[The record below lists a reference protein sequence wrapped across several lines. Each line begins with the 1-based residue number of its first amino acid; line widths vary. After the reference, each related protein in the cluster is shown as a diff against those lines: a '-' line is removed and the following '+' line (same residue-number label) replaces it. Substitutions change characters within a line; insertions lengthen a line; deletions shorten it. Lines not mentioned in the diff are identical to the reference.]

1 MTDEN
6 FKDILI
12 EKIDDIAEA
21 MKKDI
26 RSAKIG
32 LIKDFSIEIQIM
44 EDGCFTPLSILYNF
58 STYSESEEAK
68 RHEKQKLF

>member
-1 MTDEN
+1 MNDD
-6 FKDILI
+6 FKNSVI

-44 EDGCFTPLSILYNF
+44 EDGCFTPLSIVYNF

-68 RHEKQKLF
+68 RHEKQKLL

>member
-1 MTDEN
+1 
-6 FKDILI
+6 
-12 EKIDDIAEA
+12 

-44 EDGCFTPLSILYNF
+44 EDGCFIPLSIIYNF

-68 RHEKQKLF
+68 RHEKQKLL

>member
-1 MTDEN
+1 MNDD
-6 FKDILI
+6 FKNSLI

-32 LIKDFSIEIQIM
+32 LIKDFSIDIQIM